1 LRQITKKKTLYYV
14 KSKVDH
20 DGMKMRSWNG
30 IFNTGWMSDDDEIFI
45 GTREVAVL
53 GRHYGITIKA
63 QTTGRCLTPINC

>member
-1 LRQITKKKTLYYV
+1 
-14 KSKVDH
+14 
-20 DGMKMRSWNG
+20 
-30 IFNTGWMSDDDEIFI
+30 MSDDDEIFI